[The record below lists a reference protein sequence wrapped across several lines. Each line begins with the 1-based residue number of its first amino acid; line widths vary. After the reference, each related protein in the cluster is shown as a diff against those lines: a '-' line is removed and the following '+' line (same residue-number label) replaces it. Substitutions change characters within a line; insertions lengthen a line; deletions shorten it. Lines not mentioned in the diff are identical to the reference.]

1 MRIKKMSIYK
11 EVAERLNAKGILP
24 FSAREWSTGLV
35 QQTVYGKLNYPE
47 VMEELK
53 ALMIEN
59 NYEDWADHQ
68 FKQIKNERA
77 K

>member
-1 MRIKKMSIYK
+1 
-11 EVAERLNAKGILP
+11 
-24 FSAREWSTGLV
+24 
-35 QQTVYGKLNYPE
+35 
-47 VMEELK
+47 MEELK